1 MRFRAV
7 FCHVC
12 LFSVRC
18 LVLFRFLFLAAA
30 FCCFGSCCACV
41 SLLLVGGAGGRCSV
55 FVLPVSLYFGFSVAG
70 CGVVFSSGA
79 VGSSRGVVA
88 LVVSLGWLLGLALVC
103 SQVAIAS
110 IKSHDK
116 GHVKG
121 HDKGLFKVL
130 RSRASASPR
139 PSPPT
144 TP

>member
-7 FCHVC
+7 FSHVC
-12 LFSVRC
+12 LLSVRC
-18 LVLFRFLFLAAA
+18 VVLLRFLLLASS
-30 FCCFGSCCACV
+30 GRSCCACV

-55 FVLPVSLYFGFSVAG
+55 FVLPVSLCFGGSVAWG
-70 CGVVFSSGA
+70 GVVCSAWA

-116 GHVKG
+116 GH
-121 HDKGLFKVL
+121 DKGLFKVL